1 MLPPVRSDRS
11 STWIAGSSPVMTGG
25 GVAPAVHPALY
36 IEEHGL
42 PAALHVNVEAVD
54 GDAVALFTCSDQRL
68 TALCRHREQHRI
80 ARSEEHTSEL
90 QSLMRISYAV
100 FCLKKKKTQQTKN
113 ITIYYTQ
120 NKIEHNKT
128 IANTNTDN
136 KT

>member
-68 TALCRHREQHRI
+68 TAHCRQRKSE
-80 ARSEEHTSEL
+80 ARRVGKECVRTCRSRWSPYH
-90 QSLMRISYAV
+90 
-100 FCLKKKKTQQTKN
+100 
-113 ITIYYTQ
+113 
-120 NKIEHNKT
+120 
-128 IANTNTDN
+128 
-136 KT
+136 

>member
-80 ARSEEHTSEL
+80 ARVRGFLVGKVDAGVEVAQEPAHEDDDVDVRRL
-90 QSLMRISYAV
+90 AV
-100 FCLKKKKTQQTKN
+100 IRRAGFPSIETQEIGK
-113 ITIYYTQ
+113 
-120 NKIEHNKT
+120 
-128 IANTNTDN
+128 ASGR
-136 KT
+136 

>member
-68 TALCRHREQHRI
+68 TALCRHRAQPRI
-80 ARSEEHTSEL
+80 AGVRGFTHSNEEDRKS
-90 QSLMRISYAV
+90 IV
-100 FCLKKKKTQQTKN
+100 
-113 ITIYYTQ
+113 
-120 NKIEHNKT
+120 
-128 IANTNTDN
+128 
-136 KT
+136 